1 MQAPVN
7 ARRPEKSEN
16 EGAPSIQSRILGR
29 LVCLAFSHQPRSSL
43 VGNRHHRH
51 RPYNLGTLFGTVCS
65 TSASDFF
72 LRSARPI
79 NLRELHNHNF
89 ASGSYF
95 AVARRRQLPETL
107 VNLACCTAVIL

>member
-1 MQAPVN
+1 MQSPVN

-29 LVCLAFSHQPRSSL
+29 LVCLAFSHQHRSSL

-79 NLRELHNHNF
+79 NLKELLNHYF
-89 ASGSYF
+89 ASSYHF
-95 AVARRRQLPETL
+95 AVGNHQHLTETL
-107 VNLACCTAVIL
+107 VNLD